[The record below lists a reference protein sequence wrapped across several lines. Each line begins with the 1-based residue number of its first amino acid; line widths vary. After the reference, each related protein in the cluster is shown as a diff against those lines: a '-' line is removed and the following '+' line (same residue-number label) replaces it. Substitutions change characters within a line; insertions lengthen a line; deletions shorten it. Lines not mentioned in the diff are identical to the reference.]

1 MLCVWCRVSGCTKV
15 QWSAD
20 LAVVYIL
27 DYLVR
32 LCEFEAAVDGN
43 DSAGEVAVFD
53 VSPACAREFLGKVTL
68 VRPGN
73 NRLRKVF
80 VGFGV

>member
-1 MLCVWCRVSGCTKV
+1 MLCVWCRVSGCAKV

-68 VRPGN
+68 VRPGD
-73 NRLRKVF
+73 NRLRKVV